1 MIDQR
6 KGDGRVF
13 KCTMC
18 YDRLTDGLMPACATA
33 CPTQSIQFGDL
44 DELQAR
50 ADARLATLQSQGVET
65 ARLYG
70 RDENDGVGGN
80 GAFFLLLDEPE
91 VYGLPPDPIVPA
103 HDMPAMWKSAIAG
116 AAMIVGVALSAVLG
130 SRKRTVTGGLTEGG
144 SRRPGAGWRR
154 ADGWVGKKKGGG
166 KGRRSGRRAV
176 GEVAMVDD
184 AEFTSYY
191 GRPIIKAPVWKS
203 PDVPLYL
210 FLGGA
215 AGTSS
220 ILGAMAD
227 LSGRPTLTRVSRLVA
242 GGGSI
247 ASVAFLVHDLGRP
260 ERFLHMLRVIKPTSA
275 LSVGTYIL
283 SPFSAAAG
291 ATAAVE
297 LLGWFPRLKR
307 FGGIVS
313 ALFGGPMATYTAVLL
328 ANTAVPSWRA
338 PHKQLPF
345 VFAGSAMAAGGGL
358 TMIFTPVAEAGPSRK
373 MAVAGAAIELAVVHQ
388 GRERPRH
395 RQRAVPRGR
404 AGQADAG
411 GEGVHGGGRGSDG
424 GGRAHPARA
433 GCVRNAVGGRLAAD
447 PPRGRR
453 GTGSGTVRHPLTR
466 RGVLLT
472 GPNGARGPTEDRR

>member
-1 MIDQR
+1 M
-6 KGDGRVF
+6 
-13 KCTMC
+13 
-18 YDRLTDGLMPACATA
+18 
-33 CPTQSIQFGDL
+33 
-44 DELQAR
+44 
-50 ADARLATLQSQGVET
+50 
-65 ARLYG
+65 
-70 RDENDGVGGN
+70 
-80 GAFFLLLDEPE
+80 
-91 VYGLPPDPIVPA
+91 
-103 HDMPAMWKSAIAG
+103 
-116 AAMIVGVALSAVLG
+116 
-130 SRKRTVTGGLTEGG
+130 TEGIAT
-144 SRRPGAGWRR
+144 PGAGWRR
-154 ADGWVGKKKGGG
+154 ADGWVGRKKGGG

-358 TMIFTPVAEAGPSRK
+358 TMIFTPTAEAGPSRK
-373 MAVAGAAIELAVVHQ
+373 MAVTGAAIELAVVHRVEHDHGIVSEPFHEGRPGTLLRAAKACTAAGAGLTVVAGRTRLGQ
-388 GRERPRH
+388 VASGTLLAAGSLLTRFGVFEAGMASARDPKYTVVPQRERM
-395 RQRAVPRGR
+395 A
-404 AGQADAG
+404 
-411 GEGVHGGGRGSDG
+411 
-424 GGRAHPARA
+424 ARENGHA
-433 GCVRNAVGGRLAAD
+433 
-447 PPRGRR
+447 P
-453 GTGSGTVRHPLTR
+453 TVT
-466 RGVLLT
+466 
-472 GPNGARGPTEDRR
+472 A

>member
-1 MIDQR
+1 M
-6 KGDGRVF
+6 
-13 KCTMC
+13 
-18 YDRLTDGLMPACATA
+18 
-33 CPTQSIQFGDL
+33 
-44 DELQAR
+44 
-50 ADARLATLQSQGVET
+50 
-65 ARLYG
+65 
-70 RDENDGVGGN
+70 
-80 GAFFLLLDEPE
+80 
-91 VYGLPPDPIVPA
+91 
-103 HDMPAMWKSAIAG
+103 
-116 AAMIVGVALSAVLG
+116 
-130 SRKRTVTGGLTEGG
+130 TEGIAT
-144 SRRPGAGWRR
+144 PGAGWRR
-154 ADGWVGKKKGGG
+154 ADGWVGKGG
-166 KGRRSGRRAV
+166 KRRRSGRRAV
-176 GEVAMVDD
+176 GEVPMVDE

-227 LSGRPTLTRVSRLVA
+227 LSGRPALTRVSRLVA

-247 ASVAFLVHDLGRP
+247 ASVVFLVHDLGRP

-345 VFAGSAMAAGGGL
+345 VFAGSALAAGGGL

-373 MAVAGAAIELAVVHQ
+373 MAVTGAAIELAVVHKVENEHGIVSEPYHEGRAGKFMKAAKACTAAGAGLTVVAGRTRLGAVASGTLLAAGSLLTRFGVFDAGMASARDPKYTVIQ
-388 GRERPRH
+388 QRERMAV
-395 RQRAVPRGR
+395 RQRA
-404 AGQADAG
+404 
-411 GEGVHGGGRGSDG
+411 DG
-424 GGRAHPARA
+424 HAP
-433 GCVRNAVGGRLAAD
+433 
-447 PPRGRR
+447 
-453 GTGSGTVRHPLTR
+453 TVTR
-466 RGVLLT
+466 
-472 GPNGARGPTEDRR
+472 